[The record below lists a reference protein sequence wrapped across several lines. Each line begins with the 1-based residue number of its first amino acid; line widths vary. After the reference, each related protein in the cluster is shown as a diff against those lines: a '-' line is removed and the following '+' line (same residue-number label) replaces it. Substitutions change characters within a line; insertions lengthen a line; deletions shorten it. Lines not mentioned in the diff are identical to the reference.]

1 MYFSILHTVISA
13 CLHSVYFTIYN
24 VYCIILCVVIWLCLH
39 CVYNVVLHVY
49 FNILH
54 VVIWVCLHSV
64 YNCVI
69 DVYLTILHGVV
80 SVCITQCNW
89 GVYWWFYNVYFEC
102 VYTPTRNI
110 TLCKI
115 KGILCVY
122 TWYWSKMEITHW
134 YTVGT
139 PYIHVICIAYC
150 VWYTEYDVIWRHIMC
165 ITRCITRNSGPVI
178 HLLPCFYPLEIF
190 FLLQARIWFVEGR
203 HALKWSYETFE

>member
-24 VYCIILCVVIWLCLH
+24 VYCIILCVVIWLCLQ

-69 DVYLTILHGVV
+69 DVYLTILHGVI

-102 VYTPTRNI
+102 VYTPICIN

-115 KGILCVY
+115 KGLLCVY

-139 PYIHVICIAYC
+139 PYIHMICIAYC
-150 VWYTEYDVIWRHIMC
+150 VWYTEYDVIWRHIVC
-165 ITRCITRNSGPVI
+165 ITPCITRNSGPVVS
-178 HLLPCFYPLEIF
+178 LLPENLYKTASNN
-190 FLLQARIWFVEGR
+190 FLVRRGVP
-203 HALKWSYETFE
+203 